1 MSQNI
6 AYRYLLKANSFGFM
20 RLVLASTVVFQH
32 TLALTAHESETR
44 FGFLRGADLGT
55 VGVAGFFAVS
65 GFLLMGS
72 ANRLSSKDF
81 FRHRIFRLLPGLWFA
96 LIVVSFVIVPF
107 AAYASINS
115 VSFYFLQGDGS
126 AIDFTLSNSLLIVLQ
141 DSIGTVFGENL
152 YPLAINGALWTLAPE
167 FICYMGLLLVAVS
180 TKRKTRLQLPL
191 LSLSL
196 IASSLLWVLADTS
209 ALQVMKDVVSP
220 ALILGIAF
228 ISGAIIAQLLER
240 YPRRPKLV
248 PTSVGLI
255 IWIMVGAGGPISV
268 ILLSVLVV
276 SMGLAITNPRFTKIG
291 RQTDLSY
298 GIYLFHFPV
307 IQTVVAASTISW
319 TLTHS
324 MTLLPGI
331 ALIVASMLAFV
342 SWKIVEKPAIDYSRS
357 VSRR

>member
-1 MSQNI
+1 
-6 AYRYLLKANSFGFM
+6 
-20 RLVLASTVVFQH
+20 
-32 TLALTAHESETR
+32 
-44 FGFLRGADLGT
+44 
-55 VGVAGFFAVS
+55 
-65 GFLLMGS
+65 
-72 ANRLSSKDF
+72 
-81 FRHRIFRLLPGLWFA
+81 
-96 LIVVSFVIVPF
+96 
-107 AAYASINS
+107 
-115 VSFYFLQGDGS
+115 
-126 AIDFTLSNSLLIVLQ
+126 
-141 DSIGTVFGENL
+141 
-152 YPLAINGALWTLAPE
+152 
-167 FICYMGLLLVAVS
+167 MGLLLVAVS